1 MGRKSGKSHRQRVAA
16 QRREERGRFVTEHQ
30 MASFFWR
37 LICGSWMSEYRA
49 GCDMDETL
57 DVLSLALHVREGEW
71 ALGTRGPRL
80 GQEAAPWDS
89 FPGLER
95 VREWASPSPVE
106 TVQRWPSPP
115 AGFKG
120 SLLLLPNVG
129 VGAFTE
135 VDEEVD
141 VAARLHVTA
150 AAGVKLHLGVVSTRV
165 IKLRLDAFSTFLHA
179 APGDNGWP
187 EGHVYEGINWRSPG
201 VSHEQ
206 LEEERAEAVER
217 AASFRAHA
225 EDMDWYDLGRKTVG
239 SEEDCD
245 SSDCSA
251 GCRSSGSDDWRD
263 DYDEGVDY

>member
-1 MGRKSGKSHRQRVAA
+1 MTD
-16 QRREERGRFVTEHQ
+16 E
-30 MASFFWR
+30 
-37 LICGSWMSEYRA
+37 GS
-49 GCDMDETL
+49 
-57 DVLSLALHVREGEW
+57 
-71 ALGTRGPRL
+71 
-80 GQEAAPWDS
+80 
-89 FPGLER
+89 
-95 VREWASPSPVE
+95 
-106 TVQRWPSPP
+106 
-115 AGFKG
+115 
-120 SLLLLPNVG
+120 
-129 VGAFTE
+129 
-135 VDEEVD
+135 
-141 VAARLHVTA
+141 VAARLHVTDT
-150 AAGVKLHLGVVSTRV
+150 GSVKVHLGVVSTRV